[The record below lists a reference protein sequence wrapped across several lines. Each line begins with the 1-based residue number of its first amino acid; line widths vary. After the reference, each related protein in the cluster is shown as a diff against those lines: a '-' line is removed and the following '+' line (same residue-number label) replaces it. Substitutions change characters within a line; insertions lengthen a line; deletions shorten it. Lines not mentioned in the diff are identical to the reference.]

1 MKTSIRF
8 FNNIMVRSVWDEDT
22 STWNYCAMDIIDAL
36 VHPVNPR
43 VYWAVFKRRN
53 PELITKCKQL
63 KLTASDG
70 KKYLTDVIDDDGLN
84 LLYLKLPKKDTSIFE
99 NWMKNLETS
108 IDEKSRLKAYELF
121 DSGAINDIEEGT
133 IKGLQKIH
141 GYIFGG
147 LYSFAGQIRDKN
159 ISKGGF
165 TFAPVMYLN
174 QTLKDIE
181 KMSEDNVDEI
191 ISKYIEMNIAH
202 PFLEGNGRS
211 TRIWLDLMLNKHL
224 NKCVDWSKIDKKDYL
239 DAMRESVVED
249 THISQ
254 LIKSALTSD
263 ISNREL
269 IMKGIDYSYYY
280 EEE

>member
-70 KKYLTDVIDDDGLN
+70 KKYLTDVINDNGLN

-108 IDEKSRLKAYELF
+108 IDEKSKLKAYELF
-121 DSGAINDIEEGT
+121 DSGAINDIEDGT

-165 TFAPVMYLN
+165 TFAPVMYLD

-181 KMSEDNVDEI
+181 NMPEDTIDKI
-191 ISKYIEMNIAH
+191 ISKYVEMNIAH

-211 TRIWLDLMLNKHL
+211 TRIWLDLMLKKHL
-224 NKCVDWSKIDKKDYL
+224 NKCVDWSKIDKKEYL
-239 DAMRESVVED
+239 DAMKESVVED

-254 LIKSALTSD
+254 LIKNALTSD

>member
-1 MKTSIRF
+1 
-8 FNNIMVRSVWDEDT
+8 MVRSVWDEDT

-70 KKYLTDVIDDDGLN
+70 KKYLTDVINDDGLN

-99 NWMKNLETS
+99 NWMKTLETS